1 MAGQKANT
9 LLEEYNAE
17 RETFFCM
24 LACIKGFSFVWNP
37 QVVTVGLVSKCVG
50 VHSWSVQISPSGF
63 HAVIENA
70 AYAGKWILTYI
81 LQMPLCATVTVL
93 LNS

>member
-1 MAGQKANT
+1 M
-9 LLEEYNAE
+9 L

-24 LACIKGFSFVWNP
+24 LACIKGFSFAWNP

-50 VHSWSVQISPSGF
+50 VQSWSVQISPSGF
-63 HAVIENA
+63 RAVIENT

-81 LQMPLCATVTVL
+81 LQMPLHSTMIVL
-93 LNS
+93 LKS